1 MITREKETG
10 SMSSLLAAVAIAVFV
25 YMSALF
31 VLAQLLKNN
40 SIVDIGWGPGSIVV
54 LGTLFLRSPGL
65 GPARL
70 LYAALIAIWSLRLAS
85 HVWRRNAGKPEDFR
99 YARMRAKW
107 GKNAVMKAFF
117 FIFMLQGVL
126 MLVVSFSA
134 TVLFSSWIRPLKP
147 LDFVGAVVF
156 VIGFFFEAVGDAQLA
171 AHIRRPENKG
181 RLMSGGL
188 WSITRHPNYF
198 GEATMWWGLFLIALS
213 SAGGWA
219 ALISPVAITG
229 LLLFVSG
236 VPLLEKKYAGRPDWE
251 AYKKKTS
258 KFLPWFPKKA

>member
-1 MITREKETG
+1 VG
-10 SMSSLLAAVAIAVFV
+10 DLLAAAAMAVFV

-40 SIVDIGWGPGSIVV
+40 SIVDIGWGPGFLVV
-54 LGTLFLRSPGL
+54 LGALFVRSPGL
-65 GPARL
+65 GAARL
-70 LYAALIAIWSLRLAS
+70 LYSALIAVWSLRLAF

-99 YARMRAKW
+99 YARMRAQW
-107 GKNAVMKAFF
+107 GPHAAVKAFF

-134 TVLFSSWIRPLKP
+134 TMLFSSEIRPLEP
-147 LDFVGAVVF
+147 LDLVGAVVF
-156 VIGFFFEAVGDAQLA
+156 VIGFFFEAAGDAQLA

-181 RLMSGGL
+181 RLMTGGL

-213 SAGGWA
+213 SAGGLA
-219 ALISPVAITG
+219 AVISPVVITG

-258 KFLPWFPKKA
+258 KFVPWFPKRA

>member
-1 MITREKETG
+1 MP
-10 SMSSLLAAVAIAVFV
+10 SLLVAATIAVIV

-40 SIVDIGWGPGSIVV
+40 AIVDIGWGPGFLVV
-54 LGTLFLRSPGL
+54 LGALFVRSPGL
-65 GPARL
+65 GATRL
-70 LYAALIAIWSLRLAS
+70 LYTALIVVWSLRLAF
-85 HVWRRNAGKPEDFR
+85 HVWQRNAGKPEDFR

-107 GKNAVMKAFF
+107 GKSAAVKAFF
-117 FIFMLQGVL
+117 FIFMLQGFL

-134 TVLFSSWIRPLKP
+134 TMLFSSGIRPLKP
-147 LDFVGAVVF
+147 LDLVGAVVF
-156 VIGFFFEAVGDAQLA
+156 VIGFFFEAIGDAQLT
-171 AHIRRPENKG
+171 AHIRRPDNKG
-181 RLMSGGL
+181 RLMTGGL

-213 SAGGWA
+213 SAGGWT

-236 VPLLEKKYAGRPDWE
+236 VPLLEKKYVGRPDWE
-251 AYKKKTS
+251 AYKKRTS
-258 KFLPWFPKKA
+258 KFLPWFPKRA